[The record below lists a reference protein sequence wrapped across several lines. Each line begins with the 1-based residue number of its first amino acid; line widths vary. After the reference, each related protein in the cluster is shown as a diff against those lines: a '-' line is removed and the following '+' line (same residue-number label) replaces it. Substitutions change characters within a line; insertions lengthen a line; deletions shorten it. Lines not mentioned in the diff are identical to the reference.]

1 MQQTMENFIC
11 LNNTIITILTTL
23 LLTGCT
29 PREPK
34 LDLQLKT
41 QPTEQ
46 VFSFANY
53 CEGHF
58 DSIYIIHPYDD
69 EKVIWSLPYKMSK
82 RLREKCS
89 YTLDDTYARILFI
102 NNGTVKAYSEIEAKY
117 ASFSFIKFPN
127 NKPIL
132 YFKQDLILDKD
143 RYVHIYKE

>member
-1 MQQTMENFIC
+1 MGNYIC
-11 LNNTIITILTTL
+11 LNNIIITILTTL
-23 LLTGCT
+23 LFVSCKPT
-29 PREPK
+29 EPM
-34 LDLQLKT
+34 LELQLER
-41 QPTEQ
+41 QMIGEP
-46 VFSFANY
+46 FSFADY
-53 CEGHF
+53 CEEEF
-58 DSIYIIHPYDD
+58 DSMYLIHPYDD

-132 YFKQDLILDKD
+132 YFKQDLIIDKD
-143 RYVHIYKE
+143 RYVHIYEE

>member
-1 MQQTMENFIC
+1 MSKTKKILYALSALVIISAIAVGVYFI
-11 LNNTIITILTTL
+11 
-23 LLTGCT
+23 GAD
-29 PREPK
+29 RYK
-34 LDLQLKT
+34 
-41 QPTEQ
+41 
-46 VFSFANY
+46 V
-53 CEGHF
+53 
-58 DSIYIIHPYDD
+58 YDD

-102 NNGTVKAYSEIEAKY
+102 DNGTVKAYSEIEAKY

-143 RYVHIYKE
+143 RYVHIYEE